1 MAVALARVRM
11 PLVWF
16 SVVLLVVGPFVGLPL
31 WPVLGMFLVAMA
43 VYFRVGTV
51 RRPPVE
57 VALPVTG
64 RWLAL
69 NTPAD
74 KVPSHGLHAYG
85 QTYAIDLV
93 HDPEGRPRPA
103 FGWRPLTRPPED
115 FPGFGQPVFA
125 PADGVVVRARDR
137 SRDHDSRNSW
147 PALLFLVAEAAIREA
162 SGPGGILGNHLVL
175 DLGDGVYAVLA
186 HLRHG
191 SLRVGRGDRVRA
203 GEQVAECGNTGNS
216 TEPHVHFHLMDHP
229 SVLFAAGLPMRFD
242 RFEVAGATRSGVPG
256 SEQPFLAPP
265 TGGGDQPRSNTGFS
279 AKYTSR

>member
-1 MAVALARVRM
+1 MAVAIARVRM
-11 PLVWF
+11 PLVWV
-16 SVVLLVVGPFVGLPL
+16 SVALLVVGPFVGVSPWLL
-31 WPVLGMFLVAMA
+31 FGVFLVALA
-43 VYFRVGTV
+43 VYFRVGRV

-64 RWLAL
+64 RWRAL

-93 HDPEGRPRPA
+93 HDPEERPRPA
-103 FGWRPLTRPPED
+103 FGWKPLSRPPED

-147 PALLFLVAEAAIREA
+147 PALLLLFAEAAAREA
-162 SGPGGILGNHLVL
+162 RGPAGILGNHLVL

-191 SLRVGRGDRVRA
+191 SLRVGRGDRVTA

-229 SVLFAAGLPMRFD
+229 NVLFAAGLPMRFD
-242 RFEVAGATRSGVPG
+242 RFEVDGATRGGVPD
-256 SEQPFLAPP
+256 SKHPFLAPP
-265 TGGGDQPRSNTGFS
+265 IGGDQPRSNTGFS

>member
-1 MAVALARVRM
+1 MAVAIARVRM
-11 PLVWF
+11 PLVWV
-16 SVVLLVVGPFVGLPL
+16 SVALLVVGPFVGVPPWLL
-31 WPVLGMFLVAMA
+31 FGVFLVALA

-64 RWLAL
+64 RWRAL

-74 KVPSHGLHAYG
+74 KVPSHGLQAYG

-93 HDPEGRPRPA
+93 HDPEERPGPA
-103 FGWRPLTRPPED
+103 FGWSPFSRPPED

-147 PALLFLVAEAAIREA
+147 PALLFLFAEAAAREA
-162 SGPGGILGNHLVL
+162 RGPAGILGNHLVL

-186 HLRHG
+186 HLKHG
-191 SLRVGRGDRVRA
+191 SLRVGRGDRVTA

-229 SVLFAAGLPMRFD
+229 NVLFAAGLPMRFD
-242 RFEVAGATRSGVPG
+242 RFEVDGETRAGVPD
-256 SEQPFLAPP
+256 SKHPFLAPAH
-265 TGGGDQPRSNTGFS
+265 GGGDQPRSNTGFS

>member
-1 MAVALARVRM
+1 MAVAIARVRM
-11 PLVWF
+11 PLVWV
-16 SVVLLVVGPFVGLPL
+16 SVALLVVGPFVGVPPWLL
-31 WPVLGMFLVAMA
+31 FGVFLVALA

-64 RWLAL
+64 RWRAL

-74 KVPSHGLHAYG
+74 KVPSHGLQAYG

-93 HDPEGRPRPA
+93 HDPEERPRPA
-103 FGWRPLTRPPED
+103 FGWSPFSRPPED

-147 PALLFLVAEAAIREA
+147 PALLFLFAEAAAREA
-162 SGPGGILGNHLVL
+162 RGPAGILGNHLVL

-186 HLRHG
+186 HLKHG
-191 SLRVGRGDRVRA
+191 SLRVGRGDRVTA

-229 SVLFAAGLPMRFD
+229 NVLFAAGLPMRFD
-242 RFEVAGATRSGVPG
+242 RFEVDGETRAGVPD
-256 SEQPFLAPP
+256 SKHAFLAPAH
-265 TGGGDQPRSNTGFS
+265 GGGDQPRSNTGFS

>member
-1 MAVALARVRM
+1 MAVTIARVRM
-11 PLVWF
+11 PLVWL
-16 SVVLLVVGPFVGLPL
+16 SVALLVVGPFVGVPPWLL
-31 WPVLGMFLVAMA
+31 FGVFLIALA

-64 RWLAL
+64 RWRAL

-93 HDPEGRPRPA
+93 HDPLERPRPA
-103 FGWRPLTRPPED
+103 FGWRPLSRPPED

-137 SRDHDSRNSW
+137 SQDHDSRNSW
-147 PALLFLVAEAAIREA
+147 PALLLLVAEAAVREA
-162 SGPGGILGNHLVL
+162 RGPGGILGNHLVL

-186 HLRHG
+186 HLKHG
-191 SLRVGRGDRVRA
+191 TLRVGPGGRVTA

-229 SVLFAAGLPMRFD
+229 NVLFAAGLPMRFD
-242 RFEVAGATRSGVPG
+242 RFEVAGATRGGVPD
-256 SEQPFLAPP
+256 SKHPFLAPAHD
-265 TGGGDQPRSNTGFS
+265 GEDQPRSNTGFS

>member
-1 MAVALARVRM
+1 MAVTIARVRM
-11 PLVWF
+11 PLVWL
-16 SVVLLVVGPFVGLPL
+16 SVALLVVGPFVGASPWLL
-31 WPVLGMFLVAMA
+31 FGVFLVALA

-64 RWLAL
+64 RWRAL

-74 KVPSHGLHAYG
+74 KVPSHGLQAYG

-93 HDPEGRPRPA
+93 HDPEERPRPA
-103 FGWRPLTRPPED
+103 FGWKPLSRPPED

-147 PALLFLVAEAAIREA
+147 PALLFLFAEAAAREA
-162 SGPGGILGNHLVL
+162 RGPAGILGNHLVL

-186 HLRHG
+186 HLKHG
-191 SLRVGRGDRVRA
+191 SLRVGRGDRVTA

-242 RFEVAGATRSGVPG
+242 RYEVDGDTRGGVPD
-256 SEQPFLAPP
+256 SKHPFLAPAHD
-265 TGGGDQPRSNTGFS
+265 GRDQPRSNTGFS